1 MTKAVKM
8 ICRAKAQKVVNKHN
22 KQTKGFRKILVPHPT
37 VPHTYIEKLVPD
49 EKN

>member
-8 ICRAKAQKVVNKHN
+8 ICRAKARKAVDKHN
-22 KQTKGFRKILVPHPT
+22 KQIKGFKKILVPHPT
-37 VPHTYIEKLVPD
+37 VPNTFIEKLVPN